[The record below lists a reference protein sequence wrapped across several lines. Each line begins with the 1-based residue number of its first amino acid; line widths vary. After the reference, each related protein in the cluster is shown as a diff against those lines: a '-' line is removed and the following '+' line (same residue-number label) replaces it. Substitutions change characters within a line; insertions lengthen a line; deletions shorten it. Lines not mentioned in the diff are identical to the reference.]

1 MRKTILVVHGMRK
14 GKLNETL
21 LNFIHQTFNS
31 DEIDYEVAFLESEEI
46 LLDEVIQQTVDAG
59 YSRIHLVP
67 LLLFT
72 ASHYYED
79 IEALYESFKENNP
92 KVQFILSKPLG
103 THPIMTNWVAS
114 QLEAYK
120 DDIDDESGIVV
131 LAHGNARFDEPDVAL
146 TRICHELS
154 TDQNPCYPSMVYG
167 ELRFK
172 ETLPKI
178 AKKHRKLLIIPF
190 FFYDG
195 FLVNKSKRQIESLG
209 LPNPI
214 TYTTAINFHPLLKD
228 IVHLRIAE
236 CEAVPDVSST
246 T

>member
-92 KVQFILSKPLG
+92 NVQFILSKPLG
-103 THPIMTNWVAS
+103 THPIMTN
-114 QLEAYK
+114 
-120 DDIDDESGIVV
+120 
-131 LAHGNARFDEPDVAL
+131 
-146 TRICHELS
+146 
-154 TDQNPCYPSMVYG
+154 
-167 ELRFK
+167 
-172 ETLPKI
+172 
-178 AKKHRKLLIIPF
+178 
-190 FFYDG
+190 
-195 FLVNKSKRQIESLG
+195 
-209 LPNPI
+209 
-214 TYTTAINFHPLLKD
+214 
-228 IVHLRIAE
+228 
-236 CEAVPDVSST
+236 
-246 T
+246 